1 MQALEQLPFDHFQR
15 YAPTAEIIRAS
26 GNAITSVLEVGANRQ
41 RLLGA
46 ILPDHACLYTDIEP
60 QGESAD
66 FVVADARNLPF
77 EDKSHDAV
85 VALDVLEH
93 IPVEFRRIAMQEMAR
108 TAKRLVVVCCPT
120 DTPWARAA
128 DRDLNAMWD
137 RFFGEPYP
145 WLREHDEFGLVVA
158 SDVWV
163 PLEEAGF
170 TVMQFGQGNPALWAA
185 LMRAHFAK
193 EVVPELAATVAAA
206 DRIYNTTLAT
216 ADRGERSYRQFFV
229 GFRDMPEPTPPANH
243 GNVNVSAV
251 QDALEALGA
260 GLVPVVDRIVRSE
273 REWSAAA
280 GAARKAENALARL
293 SSQYHAL
300 GLQLEESERRA
311 AEQLQRGDTLAE
323 QLARSENRAVEQLNR
338 GNALAD
344 QLEQATLMAR
354 AKIEELETRYR
365 ESEKRAVEQLQRG
378 DASDRN
384 AMRLANE
391 LADLHA
397 DSLVAKQNLLL
408 TIEKNQALEASY
420 ASVLE
425 DVDCLQQRIC
435 GLERRQRTILAA
447 AGFLATICIIV
458 FLKWKLWP

>member
-1 MQALEQLPFDHFQR
+1 MQDLEQLPFDHFQR
-15 YAPTAEIIRAS
+15 YAPTAEIIRGS

-46 ILPDHACLYTDIEP
+46 LLPDHACLYTDIEP

-77 EDKSHDAV
+77 EDKSQDAV

-93 IPVEFRRIAMQEMAR
+93 IPVEFRRIAVQEMAR

-145 WLREHDEFGLVVA
+145 WLREHDQFGLVVA
-158 SDVWV
+158 SDVWL

-170 TVMQFGQGNPALWAA
+170 TVMQFGQGNPSLWAA

-193 EVVPELAATVAAA
+193 EVVPELAAIVAAA

-229 GFRDMPEPTPPANH
+229 GFRDMPEPTPPANQD
-243 GNVNVSAV
+243 NVNVSAV
-251 QDALEALGA
+251 QHALEALGA

-311 AEQLQRGDTLAE
+311 AEQLQRGDA
-323 QLARSENRAVEQLNR
+323 A
-338 GNALAD
+338 
-344 QLEQATLMAR
+344 
-354 AKIEELETRYR
+354 
-365 ESEKRAVEQLQRG
+365 
-378 DASDRN
+378 DRN
-384 AMRLANE
+384 AMRLAGE

-397 DSLVAKQNLLL
+397 DSLVDKQNLLL

-420 ASVLE
+420 ANVLE
-425 DVDCLQQRIC
+425 DMGRLQQRIC

-447 AGFLATICIIV
+447 AGFLAAICIIA
-458 FLKWKLWP
+458 FIKWKLWP